1 MNNMVFDENLTKEM
15 IRYLAEEKKVELS
28 LDEDDYDD
36 QAAVKDIVL
45 GALEC
50 VANKLAEEKSKTEE
64 VSINLDDYM
73 TLTVNFREG
82 NGDGNY
88 NLSITAGP
96 ELKKR
101 IKDDADAEEDDE

>member
-1 MNNMVFDENLTKEM
+1 MMMNFDELVKEV
-15 IRYLAEEKKVELS
+15 IRYLADEKKVELA

-36 QAAVKDIVL
+36 QAAIKDIVL
-45 GALEC
+45 GTIEC
-50 VANKLAEEKSKTEE
+50 IANKLGEEKSKTEE
-64 VSINLDDYM
+64 VTVNMDDYM
-73 TLTVNFREG
+73 SLTVNYREG

-101 IKDDADAEEDDE
+101 IKDDADAEDDDE